1 MVDVQPS
8 SPPPSSLLAQR
19 SKTPLAMILIVPACS
34 LSLILIRLARGVHL
48 DYYDTHFFLM
58 FEQKSGKTYA
68 ASLESILEAHERI
81 KMKVHQ
87 TPVVTSHSLNQL
99 IQRNLY
105 FKCESMQKTGSFK
118 ARGALNAVLKNSYT
132 SVATHSSG
140 NHGQALAWAAQ
151 QVGIPAYIVMPNN
164 SPLCKQNGVSGYG
177 GVIRFVES
185 TQLAREEG
193 AKQVTQETGAS
204 LVHPFDNADVISG
217 QGTIAVE
224 FLSQVG
230 QLDAIV
236 VPLGGGGFC
245 SGVAIA
251 AKALKPG
258 IKIIGAEPGTDF
270 TDFLPLH
277 LSRDR

>member
-1 MVDVQPS
+1 MAKAENGP
-8 SPPPSSLLAQR
+8 
-19 SKTPLAMILIVPACS
+19 
-34 LSLILIRLARGVHL
+34 
-48 DYYDTHFFLM
+48 
-58 FEQKSGKTYA
+58 YA
-68 ASLESILEAHERI
+68 ASMETILEAHDRI
-81 KMKVHQ
+81 KGRIHH
-87 TPVVTSHSLNQL
+87 TPVMTSNSLNEL
-99 IQRNLY
+99 IHRNLY

-118 ARGALNAVLKNSYT
+118 ARGAMNAILKNNYA

-151 QVGIPAYIVMPNN
+151 QVGIPAYIVMPIN
-164 SPLCKQNGVSGYG
+164 SPLCKQNAVSSYG

-193 AKQVTQETGAS
+193 ARQVTQETGAS
-204 LVHPFDNADVISG
+204 FVHPFDNADVISG

-224 FLSQVG
+224 FLSQIEH
-230 QLDAIV
+230 LDAIV

-258 IKIIGAEPGTDF
+258 IKIIGAEPGRICP
-270 TDFLPLH
+270 LPLSPSSEPSH
-277 LSRDR
+277 C